1 MSAADDDTTADI
13 QERKE
18 ENDELQD
25 TEQFE
30 RSEEFV
36 NQGFEYGQPLD
47 DDPEHLY
54 SEGSPEGDTAAEIDA
69 EADLEPAKRKAR
81 DGKPASPGRTD
92 APQS

>member
-36 NQGFEYGQPLD
+36 NQGFKYGQPLD

-54 SEGSPEGDTAAEIDA
+54 SEGSPEGDVVAETEA
-69 EADLEPAKRKAR
+69 EADLEQAGGKAR
-81 DGKPASPGRTD
+81 AGKPASRSRPQT
-92 APQS
+92 PQS